1 MAWRWPALALPL
13 LLFLLSAMAD
23 PVTDPLTDPLGT
35 AEARF
40 DALHSYQVTL
50 RSTDAAGTREVIRY
64 FFRKPGWVRMEF
76 EQPHRGAVLVYSP
89 DTRRVRLWPFGL
101 GLWPWLDL
109 APDNPLLRSPRG
121 HRVDRSDVGVLLADM
136 RRLGAR
142 GSIVPLGDAQLAGQA
157 ASDLAITGPAGGPAD
172 AVQRYRVWLAQDS
185 GFPLRVDSFAADG
198 GLIES
203 VDMSDARIDPPL
215 PERFFTP

>member
-1 MAWRWPALALPL
+1 MEWLWPTLTL
-13 LLFLLSAMAD
+13 LLFMQMPSTTNL
-23 PVTDPLTDPLGT
+23 LTD

-50 RSTDAAGTREVIRY
+50 RSTGAAGTQEVILY

-76 EQPHRGAVLVYSP
+76 EQPHRGAVLIYAP

-101 GLWPWLDL
+101 GHWPELNL
-109 APDNPLLRSPRG
+109 APDNILLRDPSG
-121 HRVDRSDVGVLLADM
+121 HRVDRSDVGVLLAQI
-136 RRLGAR
+136 RTLGER
-142 GSIVPLGDAQLAGQA
+142 GSTTPLGDAQL
-157 ASDLAITGPAGGPAD
+157 TGRPVTGLEISGPAD
-172 AVQRYRVWLAQDS
+172 GPLDKVHRYRIWLARDS

-203 VDMSDARIDPPL
+203 VDMSDARIDVPF

>member
-76 EQPHRGAVLVYSP
+76 EQPHRGAVLVYAP
-89 DTRRVRLWPFGL
+89 GTRRVRLWPFGL
-101 GLWPWLDL
+101 GHWPELDL
-109 APDNPLLRSPRG
+109 APDHRLLRNPRG
-121 HRVDRSDVGVLLADM
+121 HRVDRSDVGALLAGM
-136 RRLGAR
+136 RALRER
-142 GSIVPLGDAQLAGQA
+142 GSSAPLGDVELAGRPA
-157 ASDLAITGPAGGPAD
+157 TGLEITGPPGGA
-172 AVQRYRVWLAQDS
+172 ANEVRRYRVWLAQDTA
-185 GFPLRVDSFAADG
+185 FPLRVDSFGADG
-198 GLIES
+198 HLIES
-203 VDMSDARIDPPL
+203 VDMGDARIDL
-215 PERFFTP
+215 QFPERFFTP